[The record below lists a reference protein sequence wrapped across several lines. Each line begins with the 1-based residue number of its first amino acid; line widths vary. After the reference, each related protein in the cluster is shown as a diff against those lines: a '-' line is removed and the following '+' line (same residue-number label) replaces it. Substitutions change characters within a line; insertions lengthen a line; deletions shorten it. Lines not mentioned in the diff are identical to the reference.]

1 MTPFIGIL
9 HPGAMGASV
18 AASAHNSGCTVY
30 WASDGRSPQTAARAN
45 RLGLLDAHTL
55 AEMCQMCAVILS
67 VCPPAV
73 AEAQADAVLAQGFR
87 GLYVDMNAIAPQR
100 VERMAAKMQTQGT
113 RFVSGAIIGGP
124 AWQPNTTWLYLSGE
138 AAPEVADLF
147 AAGPLETAVLGTD
160 IRKATALKMCFAAYS
175 KGTTA
180 LLSAVLAAAEAL
192 DVRAD
197 LERQWSRNGSAFA
210 EDAAQSV
217 QQVTAK
223 AWRFSGEMEEIA
235 ATFASAGLPDTFHL
249 AAADI
254 YRRMAVFKG
263 AEPLPALDAVLAALL
278 NLAAQP
284 DPKDK
289 DGA

>member
-1 MTPFIGIL
+1 MTPSIGIL
-9 HPGAMGASV
+9 HPGAMGTSV
-18 AASAHNSGCTVY
+18 AASAQNSGCTVY
-30 WASDGRSPQTAARAN
+30 WASDGRSPQTAARAA
-45 RLGLLDAHTL
+45 RAHLRDAHTL
-55 AEMCQMCAVILS
+55 AEMSQTCSVILS
-67 VCPPAV
+67 VCPPAA
-73 AEAQADAVLAQGFR
+73 AETQADAVLAQSFR

-100 VERMAAKMQTQGT
+100 VERIAAKMQAQGT

-124 AWQPNTTWLYLSGE
+124 AWQPNSTWLYLCGE
-138 AAPEVADLF
+138 DAPEVAGFF
-147 AAGPLETAVLGTD
+147 AAGPLETAVLGAD

-210 EDAAQSV
+210 EEATRSI

-235 ATFASAGLPDTFHL
+235 ATFGMAGLPDTFHL
-249 AAADI
+249 AAAEI
-254 YRRMAVFKG
+254 YRRMAAFKG
-263 AEPLPALDAVLAALL
+263 AEPLPPLDDILAALL
-278 NLAAQP
+278 NP
-284 DPKDK
+284 HDK
-289 DGA
+289 DSA